1 MLDRGATNV
10 KISIIPNDG
19 RHLISIN
26 GIPRTAVRGLQ
37 FRIREAISGEYVN
50 VDAQEGEYSLCWA
63 IEERV
68 GGYLNIQ
75 PVDLI
80 SDNCFHIVGGN
91 PALELPD
98 DILNKYSD
106 VIPRL
111 LLPPINEFI
120 ELKPI
125 LYGYFDVNFF
135 GGAGHMYNHSLY
147 EYSGQEQCD
156 KLPHGDFENL
166 LGLFAS
172 GELAYY
178 DGRIELETN
187 TLESPI
193 PDGGGKKTLTGTFC
207 SNAPKS
213 FFNCKYFIVHYLHL
227 LDNY

>member
-1 MLDRGATNV
+1 MYDRGATNV
-10 KISIIPNDG
+10 KIAIIPNDG
-19 RHLISIN
+19 RYLISIN

-37 FRIREAISGEYVN
+37 FRIREAISGEYIN

-75 PVDLI
+75 PADLI

-98 DILNKYSD
+98 DILNNYSD

-125 LYGYFDVNFF
+125 LYGYIDADFF
-135 GGAGHMYNHSLY
+135 GGAGRMYNDSLY

-178 DGRIELETN
+178 DGRLELDGN
-187 TLESPI
+187 TLESPN
-193 PDGGGKKTLTGTFC
+193 PDGGGKKTLAGTFC
-207 SNAPKS
+207 SNAPKND
-213 FFNCKYFIVHYLHL
+213 FNCKYSTVYYLNL